1 MKSVE
6 LLFENI
12 LQAPWDFKLS
22 NKSSKNLWNFPL
34 KICLQEAMG
43 YILEGPFQNTHGI
56 LLENFQIS
64 MEFYILE
71 QLFLK
76 GNVYHTLPI
85 THNIHIF

>member
-12 LQAPWDFKLS
+12 LQAPWDFKLLK
-22 NKSSKNLWNFPL
+22 KSSKNLWNFPL

-43 YILEGPFQNTHGI
+43 YILDGRFQNTHGI
-56 LLENFQIS
+56 LLENFQTS
-64 MEFYILE
+64 MEFHILE

-76 GNVYHTLPI
+76 VNVYHTLPI
-85 THNIHIF
+85 THNMHIF